1 MVIMLNAVFFSTL
14 AVYFLASL
22 MEFIGALFKKS
33 LLKKMAWIFFILAF
47 ALNTGYIVARGIIAR
62 RLPLANQ
69 FEFSTAFAWGL
80 ALMYIITR
88 IKFKADWV
96 SIIAMPATFLLLS
109 YAALLPREITDL
121 MPALRSAW
129 FSIHIGAAVFSYAAF
144 AVSGCIGV
152 IYLVRLKKSGQKQD
166 TGLLQMDYMSYRLI
180 ALGFLLLTV
189 VILSGCIWA
198 EQAWSS
204 FWSWDPK
211 ETWALITWIVYA
223 IYLHQRLRLN
233 WRGRRMA
240 IFAIAAVVIVLFTFI
255 GVNTLL
261 PGLHSYK

>member
-1 MVIMLNAVFFSTL
+1 MIIMLNAVFFSTL

-33 LLKKMAWIFFILAF
+33 SLKKTAWIFFIFAF
-47 ALNTGYIVARGIIAR
+47 VLNTGYIVARGIIAR

-129 FSIHIGAAVFSYAAF
+129 FSIHIGSAVFSYAAF

-152 IYLVRLKKSGQKQD
+152 IYLVRLKERAK
-166 TGLLQMDYMSYRLI
+166 T
-180 ALGFLLLTV
+180 
-189 VILSGCIWA
+189 
-198 EQAWSS
+198 
-204 FWSWDPK
+204 
-211 ETWALITWIVYA
+211 
-223 IYLHQRLRLN
+223 
-233 WRGRRMA
+233 RR
-240 IFAIAAVVIVLFTFI
+240 
-255 GVNTLL
+255 
-261 PGLHSYK
+261 